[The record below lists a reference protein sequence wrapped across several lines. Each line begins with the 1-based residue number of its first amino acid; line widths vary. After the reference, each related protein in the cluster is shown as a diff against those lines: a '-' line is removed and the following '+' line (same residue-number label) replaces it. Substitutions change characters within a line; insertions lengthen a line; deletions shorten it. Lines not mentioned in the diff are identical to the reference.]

1 MCVCVCVCV
10 CMCICVCV
18 CVRIPNFS
26 LLDRSLIPRSW
37 FFRGSEGSWLSVWLL
52 SRKIIYFQQTIR
64 NLLLSPSFSQRILS
78 SFKSEN
84 LIGGFKPPDTGVD
97 SKWGSK
103 RSRRTSNYC
112 KFSSVS
118 SLLLMATRG
127 VYERST
133 IKVWLSTE
141 RINERFGTA
150 IAIWVF
156 SIGSYSS
163 TTGVTVICHSQ
174 NEQRCKNLPMNRVFG
189 ETTQNRRKIVFF
201 CKSKFA

>member
-1 MCVCVCVCV
+1 MCVCVCMYVYMCVCVCVW
-10 CMCICVCV
+10 IDL
-18 CVRIPNFS
+18 RNFFS
-26 LLDRSLIPRSW
+26 LIFSQFPRSW

-64 NLLLSPSFSQRILS
+64 NLLLIPSFSQRILS

-127 VYERST
+127 VFKDQT
-133 IKVWLSTE
+133 IEVWLSTV

-163 TTGVTVICHSQ
+163 TTGFIVICHS
-174 NEQRCKNLPMNRVFG
+174 
-189 ETTQNRRKIVFF
+189 
-201 CKSKFA
+201 